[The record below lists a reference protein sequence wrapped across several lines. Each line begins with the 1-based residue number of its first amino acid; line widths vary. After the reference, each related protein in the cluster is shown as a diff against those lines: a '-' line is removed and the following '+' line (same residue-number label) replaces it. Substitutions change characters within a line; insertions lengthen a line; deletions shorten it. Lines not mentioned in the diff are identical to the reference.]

1 MPFSTLRR
9 VTDRIRKLIAETEPA
24 SASATTPDR
33 PNPRTMVEGRL
44 CLQGAT
50 QLRQRLFGLFA
61 AKHRQLALDLSS
73 VRFMDGSALAV
84 LVEFAQSCLQRGVA
98 LRLIEPSEQ
107 VWNTFSMYGMTE
119 ILIEFADFE
128 AVELDG
134 LLIVLEEDFLDS
146 IRLPVVAAA

>member
-24 SASATTPDR
+24 SAAAPDR
-33 PNPRTMVEGRL
+33 PNPRTLVEGRL

-61 AKHRQLALDLSS
+61 AKHRQLALDLSN

-84 LVEFAQSCLQRGVA
+84 LVEFAQTCLQRGIA

-107 VWNTFSMYGMTE
+107 VWNTFSMYSMTE
-119 ILIEFADFE
+119 ILIEFADFQ
-128 AVELDG
+128 AIELDG
-134 LLIVLEEDFLDS
+134 TLIVLEEDFLGS
-146 IRLPVVAAA
+146 IRLPSVAAA